1 MHDYTAGLDLG
12 QSADYSGL
20 IIVERL
26 DVAPAELNARI
37 MERRDVVHAQRWT
50 LGTPYPRIV
59 EDVCALLAEPALA
72 EAPLIVDATGVGR
85 GVTDLFRDAH
95 RDGHFSRYPIPVT
108 ITAGEQANG
117 LHVPKQDLV
126 SRIQALL
133 QSGRLLIAA
142 EMPLREQLERE
153 LVGFSAKTS
162 ASGRTTYE
170 ALTERIHDDL
180 VMALALAVWHPGHKQ
195 SRRYVAASGRTY
207 PSAELAASDGA
218 ELWTA
223 TSHNL
228 MRSNPR

>member
-1 MHDYTAGLDLG
+1 VPDYTVGLDLG
-12 QSADYSGL
+12 QSADPSAL
-20 IIVERL
+20 IVAERL
-26 DVAPAELNARI
+26 DVEPAEPGARLG
-37 MERRDVVHAQRWT
+37 ERRDIVHAQRWT

-72 EAPLIVDATGVGR
+72 EAPLIVDSTGVGR

-108 ITAGEQANG
+108 ITAGEQAHG
-117 LHVPKQDLV
+117 LSVPKQDLV

-133 QSGRLLIAA
+133 QSGRLLLAA

-180 VMALALAVWHPGHKQ
+180 VLALALAIWHPGHKE
-195 SRRYVAASGRTY
+195 SRRFVAASGRIY
-207 PSAELAASDGA
+207 GSPELAVGDGA
-218 ELWTA
+218 EHWTL
-223 TSHNL
+223 TSHDL
-228 MRSNPR
+228 IRSNP